1 MSSDQLDVYVEEV
14 VARRL
19 LRDHGGRPHPSS

>member
-1 MSSDQLDVYVEEV
+1 MNSDRLDVYVEEA
-14 VARRL
+14 VAGRL